1 MIFVALVALIIIGI
15 LIPIGFSSDS
25 DSVVITYGEATRLNP
40 EYKEA
45 VNNYFKENA
54 NVDVVDTNN
63 KVFTAKNVN
72 DLYNSFTNQS
82 YSIDQIC
89 SACLVDLSECNEL
102 KVIVDSSKVT
112 VVTSDMYELA
122 LRSAGITKGVVYIT
136 SPANITGE
144 NSISEVLNSYE
155 SVTNI
160 EMPMNVKTAANR
172 EIYTQ
177 SKIVENSDIST
188 ENLTQL
194 VSAVKYEV
202 SAENITDHAEIVKI
216 INKNCEINNFNIS
229 DNDVESLASTI
240 EDVHSAQKDAK
251 NYEFELSKFFSG
263 SKRNGECSI
272 NDIINKVK
280 SI

>member
-160 EMPMNVKTAANR
+160 EMPMNVKTAASR

-177 SKIVENSDIST
+177 SKIVENSDISA

-251 NYEFELSKFFSG
+251 DYEFELSKFFSG